1 MDGPW
6 TDFQQSDTKP
16 WEDFSGG
23 TAVAEP
29 PATKTSSPSVPADTD
44 TQPSAESFARGVK
57 AIDVARAQVP
67 TGPVD
72 YSQHPVQAFMKGV
85 GQVGKGVYGILAD
98 IGTGESPLQGGSGEN
113 VKAAIAGEKAPFE
126 VRAEAPGIPKSLALA
141 QKTAAGVVEMAPKLA
156 MVTAGQ
162 AIGIPAP
169 VAAGAIFGFDDEGKF
184 SPKQAAIA
192 AALPVVG
199 KWGGALSEGVA
210 TKLWITSEAAKGL
223 INAGGGYASAN
234 ALLAAQSLPGWSKM
248 TDVQKQDAVAGILA
262 NGLLGLADM
271 HGLKTENGKVNL
283 DAASKVFQQAAE
295 KAQQG
300 IAPIEARIKA
310 NVPRGTSPAGT
321 ETVATQQPES
331 EVPNATQKRQVE
343 GNVQPERRGD
353 DTRGTPAE
361 PGGSGSV
368 PAAGGETTPS
378 RQPPTPVRPSDA
390 EVLTPAVRK
399 DGVVYEAQPGQ
410 KNHGAIK
417 LAQAK
422 EGVDILEG
430 EHGFVQNGKFLN
442 RGEAAKAFESQTGKM
457 PDKPGELHSED
468 LDQARL
474 LKHLEPKPWQKFS
487 ETKPEDF
494 GAMMKSVKGNATT
507 LGYDLATKI
516 TAEDIP
522 ALKAEAKKAALA
534 HTEISDAG
542 QMGDMGQK
550 SQLFKESI
558 RMREALDEAVAKGAK
573 NDAELAVIANDH
585 GVGVGEDD
593 ATKSKDLKAALQKL
607 PKGKEAIPDAKEEK
621 GQEMGIL
628 KPAEPSATVAAET
641 PPEDVNEPKSAKSVR
656 PPAASVKS
664 EEQLHNAIADAFSK
678 TMQSLKDEGWKFDP
692 HFGPLEVVL
701 KPETLGQFM
710 FMGDHPHP
718 TIPGRRLYEYKNGI
732 TRRYLR
738 LDDEGNAYGYNH
750 NAKTEAQK
758 YPSIDLE
765 KAIDDSFGQQSKAQ
779 REEKYNEEFRR
790 KRDEALIRGG
800 FGVSRPTSEGT
811 LTSFPKT
818 SPIPPGP
825 GAATNPGATAATD
838 IGALES
844 NMPPLAKLA
853 TAVQHFPEQKG
864 GGFKEKMRQWLDS
877 VGIPAKEQFF
887 SKLNSLR
894 AIPDWVKEKATTLP
908 AVNDLDR
915 RVGQWN
921 GAEWEN
927 SQAAREFNDQ
937 IKDKFKDRSKLR
949 ALSNWINAG
958 GDKELL
964 ARQAQ
969 LAKDPATRK
978 TYEDALKFGGE
989 EEKLASAIRQYHDE
1003 MLARGKREGVLEE
1016 GLENY
1021 LHRYYRD
1028 TDPVLEKKLAAL
1040 RYMQFTKDFAGFKK
1054 RYYDSDFEAEQA
1066 GLKPE
1071 KDAGKRILAYDYG
1084 FNRALIA
1091 REFVRKSFD
1100 TAKAVAKDGRPELG
1114 IAGSGTRIEGD
1125 GKGVTLIKPKT
1136 RLDTGDPKDYR
1147 GDYVQFDH
1155 PAFKKWKF
1163 ATTDSAGKPILVQ
1176 GDILVHPDFA
1186 NKYKALFEK
1195 SWWSKGPVRRAV
1207 LGVSNFTKQTM
1218 LQGPFHLF
1226 QITTGG
1232 VEHRINPFKL
1242 MDLNPSDPAQR
1253 RMAEAGL
1260 FAEQGA
1266 PYMTDGVAGGGL
1278 LDKIPIA
1285 GEYLQNSKDWL
1296 FNDYIP
1302 RWKMTL
1308 ALTAEA
1314 RNMER
1319 YKKDIQTGKITPE
1332 QVTRMSARQA
1342 AAVFGG
1348 QNQRAI
1354 FRSRTT
1360 QDTLRAL
1367 FLAPDFGEERLR
1379 QVLQAGGKYGYEQRA
1394 ALVAGAIGMIFLAK
1408 TIEKALTGKM
1418 DLSLKHL
1425 MTVTYNGKEYGMR
1438 NPASDIAHFI
1448 SDPQGYVR
1456 NRLNPIYTRPLLELA
1471 NGRDQFGRKRTFG
1484 QQLTDEIKQVVP
1496 LPARGLVEKGQT
1508 LLESLLN
1515 STGLTEHRRSAFSDE
1530 MKDVNRWKESKGY
1543 TEPGEFV
1550 YDPDKDPY
1558 HGLTS
1563 ELSVGSDASVAK
1575 QLKQLLAGK
1584 SAAERGKVMKHYRRS
1599 LASTKDLTGSRA
1611 HEAEYVKQLSPGGRQ
1626 AYEAAKA
1633 ERKAMW
1639 EKFLKAAKAEGL
1651 TGG

>member
-6 TDFQQSDTKP
+6 TDFQQSDTETKP

-23 TAVAEP
+23 TAVADAPAP
-29 PATKTSSPSVPADTD
+29 PAVPPDTD
-44 TQPSAESFARGVK
+44 TQPSAESFAGGVK
-57 AIDVARAQVP
+57 ALQSARTQSP

-72 YSQHPVQAFMKGV
+72 YTQHPIQAFFKGV
-85 GQVGKGVYGILAD
+85 SQVGKAIAAIPAD

-113 VKAAIAGEKAPFE
+113 VKAAIAGEQPAYLA
-126 VRAEAPGIPKSLALA
+126 RAETPGIPKSVALA
-141 QKTAAGVVEMAPKLA
+141 QKVISSGIEMAPKLA

-162 AIGIPAP
+162 AVGVPAP

-192 AALPVVG
+192 AALPIVG
-199 KWGGALSEGVA
+199 KWGGAISEG
-210 TKLWITSEAAKGL
+210 ITSKAGVTSETALGL
-223 INAGGGYASAN
+223 VKAGGGYASAN
-234 ALLAAQSLPGWSKM
+234 ALLAAQALPGWSKM
-248 TDVQKQDAVAGILA
+248 TDAQKQDAVAGILA

-271 HGLKTENGKVNL
+271 HGLKTETGKVDL

-300 IAPIEARIKA
+300 IAPIEARINA
-310 NVPRGTSPAGT
+310 NAPRGTS
-321 ETVATQQPES
+321 ETSTASATKES
-331 EVPNATQKRQVE
+331 EVSNATQKGQVQ
-343 GNVQPERRGD
+343 GDISGKRVGD

-361 PGGSGSV
+361 AGVGGGVPPEAGESAPPGQS
-368 PAAGGETTPS
+368 PA
-378 RQPPTPVRPSDA
+378 PVRTPDA
-390 EVLTPAVRK
+390 EVLTPAVRH
-399 DGVVYEAQPGQ
+399 DGKVYTAEPGQ
-410 KNHGAIK
+410 KNHAAIK

-442 RGEAAKAFESQTGKM
+442 RAEAAKVFEEQTGK
-457 PDKPGELHSED
+457 PPAKPGELHSED
-468 LDQARL
+468 LNDAGL
-474 LKHLEPKPWQKFS
+474 LKHLDQKPWQTESGMPAK
-487 ETKPEDF
+487 DF
-494 GAMMKSVKGNATT
+494 KNVTPKA
-507 LGYDLATKI
+507 YDLATKV
-516 TAEDIP
+516 TTEDIP
-522 ALKAEAKKAALA
+522 ALKEEAKRAAADTRAA
-534 HTEISDAG
+534 HARGDATD
-542 QMGDMGQK
+542 QGQK
-550 SQLFKESI
+550 SQFFKEAI

-573 NDAELAVIANDH
+573 TDAELAVIANDH

-593 ATKSKDLKAALQKL
+593 ATKAKDLKAALEKL
-607 PKGKEAIPDAKEEK
+607 PKGKEAILGEKEK
-621 GQEMGIL
+621 GQETGVL
-628 KPAEPSATVAAET
+628 KPTEPSATVAPLT
-641 PPEDVNEPKSAKSVR
+641 PPDDVNEPKPALTVR
-656 PPAASVKS
+656 PPAASV
-664 EEQLHNAIADAFSK
+664 SK
-678 TMQSLKDEGWKFDP
+678 ATEKVDQAVKKAPGGESRTPQETKDELVFKLQEKLQAAPAEKDM
-692 HFGPLEVVL
+692 
-701 KPETLGQFM
+701 KP
-710 FMGDHPHP
+710 GDTVTVQIPGDGTF
-718 TIPGRRLYEYKNGI
+718 TIP
-732 TRRYLR
+732 
-738 LDDEGNAYGYNH
+738 NH
-750 NAKTEAQK
+750 VDALSAVLERARKIKTGPEKTGVPKGALKVRPELTKFEAFEDK
-758 YPSIDLE
+758 SSPSQP
-765 KAIDDSFGQQSKAQ
+765 AQQ
-779 REEKYNEEFRR
+779 
-790 KRDEALIRGG
+790 
-800 FGVSRPTSEGT
+800 
-811 LTSFPKT
+811 
-818 SPIPPGP
+818 PIGAGP
-825 GAATNPGATAATD
+825 GAQTAAGATIASDT
-838 IGALES
+838 GES

-864 GGFKEKMRQWLDS
+864 GGFQEKMRQWLDS

-894 AIPDWVKEKATTLP
+894 AIPDWIKQQATTLKEET
-908 AVNDLDR
+908 DLDR
-915 RVGQWN
+915 RVYKWN

-927 SQAAREFNDQ
+927 SVAARDFNKQ
-937 IKDKFKDRSKLR
+937 IAAKFKDRSKLR

-958 GDKELL
+958 GDKEML

-969 LAKDPATRK
+969 LAKDPVTRK

-989 EEKLASAIRQYHDE
+989 EEKLARAIRQYHDE
-1003 MLARGKREGVLEE
+1003 MLERGQRESVLEE
-1016 GLENY
+1016 GLDNY
-1021 LHRYYRD
+1021 LHRYYRES
-1028 TDPVLEKKLAAL
+1028 DPVLEKKLAAL

-1071 KDAGKRILAYDYG
+1071 KDAAKRILAYDYG

-1100 TAKAVAKDGRPELG
+1100 TVNAVAKDGRPELD

-1125 GKGVTLIKPKT
+1125 GEGVTLIKPKT
-1136 RLDTGDPKDYR
+1136 RLDTGDAKDYR

-1163 ATTDSAGKPILVQ
+1163 ATTDSGGKPVLVQ

-1195 SWWSKGPVRRAV
+1195 SWWSKGPIRRAV

-1218 LQGPFHLF
+1218 LQGPFHLV

-1232 VEHRINPFKL
+1232 IEHRINPFKL

-1319 YKKDIQTGKITPE
+1319 YQKDIQAGKITPE

-1379 QVLQAGGKYGYEQRA
+1379 QVLQAAHLKYGHEQRA
-1394 ALVAGAIGMIFLAK
+1394 ALVAGAIGMIVLAK

-1471 NGRDQFGRKRTFG
+1471 NGRDQFGRKRTAG
-1484 QQLTDEIKQVVP
+1484 QQLTDEVKQVVP
-1496 LPARGLVEKGQT
+1496 LPARGLVEKNQT
-1508 LLESLLN
+1508 IVESLLN

-1530 MKDVNRWKESKGY
+1530 MKDVNKWKESKGY

-1558 HGLTS
+1558 HALTS

-1575 QLKQLLAGK
+1575 QLKELLAGK

-1599 LASTKDLTGSRA
+1599 LAATKDLTGSRA

-1626 AYEAAKA
+1626 AYDAAKA

-1639 EKFLKAAKAEGL
+1639 EKFLKAARAEGL